1 VGHMRPTEDIYDRG
15 RVQWEAKMEKE
26 DEAKQ
31 PTITGA
37 PLGESLRDWLLTR
50 REHEHEPEVLSDY
63 ERGWHDCIQAAREKL

>member
-1 VGHMRPTEDIYDRG
+1 MN
-15 RVQWEAKMEKE
+15 KE

-37 PLGESLRDWLLTR
+37 PLGESLRDWLLSR